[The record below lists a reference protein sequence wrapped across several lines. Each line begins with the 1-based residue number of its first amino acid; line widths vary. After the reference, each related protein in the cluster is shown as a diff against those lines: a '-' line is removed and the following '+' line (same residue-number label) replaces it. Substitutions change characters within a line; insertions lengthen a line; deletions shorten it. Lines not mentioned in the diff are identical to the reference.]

1 MIASKVKSKGWF
13 QSWNLVNS
21 IGLDN
26 GQCSPNCEK
35 SKQPFDKKAKK
46 KRKKPLKPCSH
57 FKTLKSIKMSE
68 IRKGQRI
75 SNQYI
80 YIYIDVENRKMND
93 RDRP

>member
-1 MIASKVKSKGWF
+1 MWSTAMIASKVKSKGWF

-57 FKTLKSIKMSE
+57 FKTLKNPKFE
-68 IRKGQRI
+68 KAKGSQI
-75 SNQYI
+75 NIYI
-80 YIYIDVENRKMND
+80 YIYIYRRRK
-93 RDRP
+93 